1 MNWMTEIQLSDL
13 DEGQKIQVTCKSCGH
28 FRYENANLLMQQHGM
43 EFSYLDEVARH
54 LVCYKRGCS
63 GAVRI
68 ALSMEGETE
77 GFVGG
82 LA

>member
-1 MNWMTEIQLSDL
+1 MYI
-13 DEGQKIQVTCKSCGH
+13 DEVERLLTCK
-28 FRYENANLLMQQHGM
+28 N
-43 EFSYLDEVARH
+43 
-54 LVCYKRGCS
+54 RGCD

-68 ALSMEGETE
+68 ALSHQGETE